1 VVAAREAIRLRIE
14 IMVPIAI
21 LLMLFFLF
29 LEVPQMI
36 EMGRDYIVDTWNMID
51 MTIVYLNMVF
61 LIMLMSDV
69 ILE

>member
-1 VVAAREAIRLRIE
+1 MVAAREAIRLRIE

-51 MTIVYLNMVF
+51 MTIVYLNMIF

>member
-1 VVAAREAIRLRIE
+1 MVAAREAIRLRIE

-36 EMGRDYIVDTWNMID
+36 EMGREYIVDTWNMID

>member
-1 VVAAREAIRLRIE
+1 MVAAREAIRLRIE

-21 LLMLFFLF
+21 LLMLFFLL

-36 EMGRDYIVDTWNMID
+36 EMGRDYILDTWNMID

>member
-21 LLMLFFLF
+21 LLMLFFLL

-36 EMGRDYIVDTWNMID
+36 EMGRDYILDTWNMID

>member
-36 EMGRDYIVDTWNMID
+36 EMGRDYILDTWNMID

>member
-1 VVAAREAIRLRIE
+1 MVAAREAIRLRIE

>member
-1 VVAAREAIRLRIE
+1 MAAREAIRLRIE

>member
-21 LLMLFFLF
+21 LLMLFFLV

>member
-1 VVAAREAIRLRIE
+1 MAAREAIRLRIE

-21 LLMLFFLF
+21 LLMLFFLV

>member
-1 VVAAREAIRLRIE
+1 MAAREAIRLRIE

-21 LLMLFFLF
+21 LLMLFFLL

-36 EMGRDYIVDTWNMID
+36 EMGRDYILDTWNMID

>member
-1 VVAAREAIRLRIE
+1 MVAAREAIRLRIE

-21 LLMLFFLF
+21 LLMLFFLV

>member
-51 MTIVYLNMVF
+51 MTIVYLNMIF